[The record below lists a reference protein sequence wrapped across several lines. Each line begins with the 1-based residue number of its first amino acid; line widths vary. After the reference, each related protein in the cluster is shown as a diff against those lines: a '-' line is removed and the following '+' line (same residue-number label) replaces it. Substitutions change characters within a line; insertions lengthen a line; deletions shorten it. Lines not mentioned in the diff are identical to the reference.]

1 MSLGISRNDQFQTIH
16 LGGDLVI
23 YSILYWISSTT
34 LWYST
39 IDMILM
45 IFDFFQDGTWRCRV
59 PRRYCLAGFELQWHH
74 IYQRWHPRISGLEND
89 LSTREQNPQI
99 CRYPET
105 AAVAKSLQ
113 LDSAWESNWE
123 LSQLQ
128 VHICVRLCPET
139 AALRHIGQVQTTP
152 LHSVP
157 KFKESYKRGSKI
169 KLYLVLCSMV
179 WWIITKKKIENLQ
192 TGFGEN

>member
-1 MSLGISRNDQFQTIH
+1 
-16 LGGDLVI
+16 
-23 YSILYWISSTT
+23 
-34 LWYST
+34 
-39 IDMILM
+39 M

-139 AALRHIGQVQTTP
+139 AALRHIGQVQTPP
-152 LHSVP
+152 LWILDESKQNNSEYHMVMGWKKLISFFEFVIETMSQTRIH
-157 KFKESYKRGSKI
+157 KFEF
-169 KLYLVLCSMV
+169 
-179 WWIITKKKIENLQ
+179 LQ
-192 TGFGEN
+192 ISLMCFIV